1 MPQDNNVKNLIINQ
15 LTKAQ
20 YQELVNN
27 NQLSS
32 NELYIIADDFHYTES
47 EIIALLQNKQ
57 NILSSGEGIQIS
69 DNVVTID
76 LNVLYKKEEIDT
88 LLSSKANISETAY
101 KLIYENNVLTL
112 KNKDDETLSV
122 VELYELPDVDKK
134 TISYNEEGNLQ
145 AIGERIKSGT
155 IKYTWIGTQ
164 EEYEQAKVDNIID
177 EFTEVLITDSI
188 SETITPIVQY
198 DAPTKLSDL
207 ANDLNFATQDELLE
221 VKNDLDAK
229 IEGGIDDSNFVHL
242 IGNETIDGFKNFK
255 QKIVIENGLNKGR
268 IAHKPVG
275 TSLEDGYIEFGDNTL
290 LYGKQN
296 IQGELYDEKHDIFH
310 AGNLVA
316 GNNITIT
323 KKDGVYKINGQ
334 AGGGTGGG
342 TAIAKVD
349 NVSIITQA
357 DGAISAQGVLDQN
370 AEDLNAIKFWS
381 GTLEEYEALGS
392 WDNNT
397 IYNVT
402 DDIVESG
409 GLIEL
414 PVASTDTLGGVKVD
428 GKTINIAQDGVI
440 SAIIPKVEEYVLP
453 TASTTTLGGVKVD
466 GETITIEDGVIS
478 ASSSG
483 GGGGGVASVI
493 EVYGNSSSGYR
504 LWSDGYCEQ
513 WFTITNNKAGVTIT
527 LHKPYKDTSYKVFK
541 PLYGGALTLSNGVAY
556 TADLNV
562 SLFGFY
568 SSPTTTSFVAVPCM
582 VGVTGGIFGTSTGE
596 SSWYAVGYVS

>member
-1 MPQDNNVKNLIINQ
+1 MPQDNNVINLIINQ